1 MTVLSRKTSDSAN
14 PRRLSRK
21 KPLRFKPRLPG
32 AMWAGVMEERPLGG
46 RLRAVRR
53 IASALVWTLL
63 CMPVQALLLV
73 VPGGGRDH
81 FPKLYYR
88 VLCWL
93 IGLKLQVIGRA
104 GAGAG
109 PGAAGATL
117 YISNHTSWLDVLAL
131 GAILDARFVAKA
143 EVGTWPLFGWVA
155 KLGRTVFVSRSRG
168 RTGDEARELSGRL
181 RAGQSLI
188 LFPEGTTS
196 DGARVLPFRSS
207 FFSVAG
213 DAARVQPLT
222 VVYDRAG
229 GLPAGRRDRP
239 ITAWYGD
246 METASHAWS
255 LLRRS
260 GTRATVVLHEA
271 FPPAH
276 LPNRKTMAVEVGR
289 VVSMSAAALRQNRPA
304 LPLAAPVRRSS

>member
-1 MTVLSRKTSDSAN
+1 MTVPARKASDSAN

-32 AMWAGVMEERPLGG
+32 AMWAEVMEDRPLGG
-46 RLRAVRR
+46 RFRAVRR
-53 IASALVWTLL
+53 IATALVWTLF
-63 CMPVQALLLV
+63 CMPVQLLLLPL
-73 VPGGGRDH
+73 PGGGRDH

-104 GAGAG
+104 GPG
-109 PGAAGATL
+109 PTPPGATL

-155 KLGRTVFVSRSRG
+155 KLGRSVFVSRSRG
-168 RTGDEARELSGRL
+168 RTGDEARELSRRL

-207 FFSVAG
+207 FFAVAG

-304 LPLAAPVRRSS
+304 LPLAAPARRSS